1 MKRHTHFTQGA
12 KGWLFMAML
21 FAAILI
27 SCNMRGGNTLKA
39 FTNYVILPQDN
50 SDEQDKQWADYLSF
64 QLHRRAKN
72 ATITTTK
79 VGGDNELQI
88 TVHWDTS
95 LDHNSEW
102 NISDHHL
109 TLQARSKEDMLW
121 LLYQFISTIGQVDR
135 RFDVSDLPPATIDID
150 TDGSSDAVFKYRSI
164 YSPSNKN
171 TDLMP
176 IMGCGNIDYDWGL
189 WGHNLGKV
197 VGSLPDNAY
206 AFDGKSRNHDQ
217 YCFSSQALYDGIV
230 KFILNDYG
238 DGTKKGGTRFV
249 IMPNDNDIV
258 CQCPICKKTGNTITS
273 ATPAVSTLIEK
284 LARRF
289 PAHEFFTSSYAS
301 VIEPPSHKMPA
312 NVGVIISAIDLP
324 FSSRFSTTKEAQAF
338 SNLLN
343 GWKDVVTSVYV
354 WDYMRNFDDYLSPYP
369 MLTIVQDRLKWY
381 RKNGISGIIFNGSGE
396 DYASFDDMQTF
407 VLAAL
412 MINPETDIKTLV
424 NNYYAKFY
432 PKTGS
437 LIAKY
442 YLQLEQRAAT
452 SQHGI
457 PIYGG
462 IADEMATYLDP
473 DSFNVFFTDLDKASK
488 KITGDER
495 QRVSKLLTGLN
506 FTALEMMRT
515 PKVKYDNEKVAL
527 YLENLQEA
535 KGLKDMAHYREAF
548 GDLDTYRSYYAAHRP
563 FKAPYVGI
571 HCINAPTM
579 TDGYIGSAYDYHTNW
594 TVTKTQDAVYKL
606 SIDKSKGTLSIG
618 CLDAERWHIYA
629 PIAIELW
636 QNGKKIATVTRPETI
651 EPDADSKFRRM
662 TYRLPFSGIK
672 KELPVE
678 IHIKAPSQ
686 PGRVT
691 TACDEIGFD

>member
-1 MKRHTHFTQGA
+1 MKQHTNLKQRD
-12 KGWLFMAML
+12 KGWLFLAML

-27 SCNMRGGNTLKA
+27 SCNIRGGNTIRA
-39 FTNYVILPQDN
+39 FDNYVILPQDN
-50 SDEQDKQWADYLSF
+50 SDEQDTQWADYLSS
-64 QLHRRAKN
+64 QLRRRTQNTTAI
-72 ATITTTK
+72 ATKIS
-79 VGGDNELQI
+79 GENQLQI
-88 TVHWDTS
+88 TIDWDAS
-95 LDHNSEW
+95 LDHNSQW

-135 RFDVSDLPPATIDID
+135 RFDVSDLPPAAIDMN
-150 TDGSSDAVFKYRSI
+150 TDGLNDAAFKYRSI

-171 TDLMP
+171 TDLIP

-206 AFDGKSRNHDQ
+206 AFDGKSRNHEQ
-217 YCFSSQALYDGIV
+217 YCFSSDALYDGIV

-238 DGTKKGGTRFV
+238 DGTKKGSARFV

-258 CQCPICKKTGNTITS
+258 CQCPICKKAGNTATS
-273 ATPAVSTLIEK
+273 ATPAVSALIEK

-301 VIEPPSHKMPA
+301 VTAPPSHKMPA

-338 SNLLN
+338 SNLLD
-343 GWKDVVTSVYV
+343 GWKNVVSSVYV

-369 MLTIVQDRLKWY
+369 MLTIAQDRLKWY
-381 RKNGISGIIFNGSGE
+381 RENGISGIIFNGSGD

-412 MINPETDIKTLV
+412 MINPEADVKTLV
-424 NNYYAKFY
+424 NSYYSKFY

-437 LIAKY
+437 LITKY
-442 YLQLEQRAAT
+442 YLELEQRAAT
-452 SQHGI
+452 SPVGI

-462 IADEMATYLDP
+462 IADEMTAYLDP
-473 DSFNVFFTDLDKASK
+473 DSFNAFFTDLDKASK

-515 PKVKYDNEKVAL
+515 PKVKYDKEKVAL

-548 GDLDTYRSYYAAHRP
+548 GDLDTYRSYYVTHSP
-563 FKAPYVGI
+563 FKAPYAGI
-571 HCINAPTM
+571 HCTNAPTL
-579 TDGYIGSAYDYHTNW
+579 TDGYMGSAYDYHTNW
-594 TVTKTQDAVYKL
+594 IVTKTQDAVYKL

-618 CLDAERWHIYA
+618 CLDAGRWHIYA
-629 PIAIELW
+629 PVAIELW
-636 QNGKKIATVTRPETI
+636 QNGKKITTVTSPETI
-651 EPDADSKFRRM
+651 DPDTDSNFHRM
-662 TYRLPFSGIK
+662 IYQLSFSGIK
-672 KELPVE
+672 KEQLIE
-678 IHIKAPSQ
+678 LHIKAPIRS
-686 PGRVT
+686 GKVT
-691 TACDEIGFD
+691 TACDEIGLN